1 MEIVFVEFVLAVSI
15 LSEQLKRFDFVLVTL
30 ATDQDDLTTHE
41 QFEGEDTIVKFK
53 HFFCILFEK
62 TVAPEGVILGNVK
75 DLLIIAFLAFL
86 TDNLM
91 DHIRRRILHPCIHF
105 MIIF

>member
-30 ATDQDDLTTHE
+30 ATDQDDLTSHE
-41 QFEGEDTIVKFK
+41 NFEGEDAIVKFE
-53 HFFCILFEK
+53 HFLCLFVFK
-62 TVAPEGVILGNVK
+62 TVAPEGVILGDVI
-75 DLLIIAFLAFL
+75 DLLIVAVLAFF

-91 DHIRRRILHPCIHF
+91 DHVRRRILHPCIHL